1 MGPKTTWVSHLHLF
15 FLLGLAS
22 NGPKRPK
29 SPFLGSVRVGP
40 THGLIALVRFAVGL
54 DNFCPETDEIQQ
66 FSCTIFLPF
75 FNLSTLSILKIINKS
90 VIVHFHPDFDLY
102 PNCFFWHSRVGWTLT
117 YLQRVATW
125 KEGTVVVSL
134 LDIHTWAS
142 NTTRANLYNVH
153 FWIALF
159 VVPCIH
165 HSQECLP
172 YVLKC
177 VSPNPCRCFSTD
189 GFHVWHSTFLPL
201 PSSPMNLP
209 PNVQSRN
216 RLQA

>member
-1 MGPKTTWVSHLHLF
+1 MKKVKVPHKKLQIPKQKQRHPKNDKYNERGTLRVLLGPKTAWVSHLHLF

-75 FNLSTLSILKIINKS
+75 LNLSTLSILKIINKS

-102 PNCFFWHSRVGWTLT
+102 PNCFF
-117 YLQRVATW
+117 
-125 KEGTVVVSL
+125 
-134 LDIHTWAS
+134 
-142 NTTRANLYNVH
+142 
-153 FWIALF
+153 
-159 VVPCIH
+159 
-165 HSQECLP
+165 
-172 YVLKC
+172 
-177 VSPNPCRCFSTD
+177 
-189 GFHVWHSTFLPL
+189 
-201 PSSPMNLP
+201 
-209 PNVQSRN
+209 
-216 RLQA
+216 